1 MISSST
7 KKNISGDFN
16 PYSISESN
24 TLIDLLDK
32 QKILFNRRTFYLYYD
47 LWRNKTAPPL
57 NHFKNSEEF
66 IQAFI
71 NTNRDALM
79 EASDSKELLLSAE
92 ESSSYEE
99 SLPLYNLFIFARKSI
114 ME

>member
-1 MISSST
+1 MMSST
-7 KKNISGDFN
+7 KEKNISGDFN

-24 TLIDLLDK
+24 TLINLLDK
-32 QKILFNRRTFYLYYD
+32 QNLLFNRRTFYLYYD
-47 LWRNKTAPPL
+47 LWYNTAPPL

-79 EASDSKELLLSAE
+79 EASDSKELSLSAE
-92 ESSSYEE
+92 ESLSYEE